1 MANILKNDGLRTA
14 KNLPDATIPP
24 GTVFTGDIE
33 TAGGVRVDGT
43 VKGKVSAGGDVTIGV
58 DGIIEG
64 GAKASNV
71 NVAGKIIGNIT
82 AAGAAKMLAGSKIVG
97 DLAAT
102 CFAIEK
108 GAYFKGKCT
117 ITDNSE
123 QPMLSAPKSEFA
135 ESAEP
140 KASETEAAES
150 QTSEPEAAESRAT
163 ESEAAKHEAA
173 AESRAAESEAAESEA
188 PKSEVIETE
197 TKQVAEKKQNSVKS
211 SAKQNKH
218 KKR

>member
-64 GAKASNV
+64 GAKACNV
-71 NVAGKIIGNIT
+71 NLAGKIIGNIT
-82 AAGAAKMLAGSKIVG
+82 AAGAANMLAGSKIVG

-140 KASETEAAES
+140 KASEPKASEPEAFESKTSKPEAAEPEA
-150 QTSEPEAAESRAT
+150 SEPEAAEPEAS
-163 ESEAAKHEAA
+163 ESK
-173 AESRAAESEAAESEA
+173 AAESEAA
-188 PKSEVIETE
+188 KSEVIVPE
-197 TKQVAEKKQNSVKS
+197 TKQEAEKKLNSVKS
-211 SAKQNKH
+211 SVKQSKH

>member
-64 GAKASNV
+64 GAKACNV

-140 KASETEAAES
+140 KASEPEASESKTSKPEAA
-150 QTSEPEAAESRAT
+150 EPEAAEPKAAEPEAS
-163 ESEAAKHEAA
+163 ESKA
-173 AESRAAESEAAESEA
+173 AESKAAESE
-188 PKSEVIETE
+188 VIVTE
-197 TKQVAEKKQNSVKS
+197 TKQEAEKKLNSVKS
-211 SAKQNKH
+211 SAKQNKN

>member
-64 GAKASNV
+64 GAKACNV

-97 DLAAT
+97 DLEAT

-135 ESAEP
+135 ESTEP
-140 KASETEAAES
+140 KSSEPEAAES
-150 QTSEPEAAESRAT
+150 QTSEPEAAESRA
-163 ESEAAKHEAA
+163 
-173 AESRAAESEAAESEA
+173 AESRAAESEA

-197 TKQVAEKKQNSVKS
+197 TKQEAEKKQNSVKS

>member
-64 GAKASNV
+64 GAKACNV

-117 ITDNSE
+117 ITDDSE

-140 KASETEAAES
+140 KASEPEAAEPKAAES
-150 QTSEPEAAESRAT
+150 KTSEPEAVEP
-163 ESEAAKHEAA
+163 EASKPE
-173 AESRAAESEAAESEA
+173 AAESEAA
-188 PKSEVIETE
+188 KSEVIETE
-197 TKQVAEKKQNSVKS
+197 TKQEAEKKQNSVKS
-211 SAKQNKH
+211 SAKQSKH

>member
-64 GAKASNV
+64 GAKACNV

-140 KASETEAAES
+140 KASEPEAAES
-150 QTSEPEAAESRAT
+150 QTSEPEAAESRAA

-173 AESRAAESEAAESEA
+173 ESKAPEPEAAESEA

-197 TKQVAEKKQNSVKS
+197 TKQEAEKKQNSVKS

>member
-64 GAKASNV
+64 GAKACNV

-140 KASETEAAES
+140 KASEPEASESKTSKPEAA
-150 QTSEPEAAESRAT
+150 EPEAAEP
-163 ESEAAKHEAA
+163 KA
-173 AESRAAESEAAESEA
+173 AEPEASESKAAESEAA
-188 PKSEVIETE
+188 KSEVIVTE
-197 TKQVAEKKQNSVKS
+197 TKQEAEKKLNSVKS

>member
-64 GAKASNV
+64 GAKACNV

-140 KASETEAAES
+140 KASEPKASEPEAFESKTSKPEAAEPEA
-150 QTSEPEAAESRAT
+150 SEPEAAEPEAS
-163 ESEAAKHEAA
+163 ESK
-173 AESRAAESEAAESEA
+173 AAESEAA
-188 PKSEVIETE
+188 KSEVIVTE
-197 TKQVAEKKQNSVKS
+197 TKQEAEKKLNSVKS
-211 SAKQNKH
+211 SVKQSKH